1 MSLYPSLISST
12 ERNILDGLT
21 TSTVELNYLDI
32 TTLGTAE
39 ASKALT
45 VASTKGL
52 VWTTTS
58 AVTWNPF
65 QMTNTMTQ
73 AGNTGGRMLIEM
85 ATNVTLGGWAQAIKA
100 YTNFGAAGAVTGLA
114 SAINAEM
121 QVGAQCS
128 ITGTY
133 APLETELVIA
143 SGGAGGGT
151 KTGFWYANVTGVDLA
166 SFNSNGYLFILGT
179 GITDTSGGLFDANS
193 KSAINMTHAIQVNI
207 NGVDY
212 FIPLHTSIDFGV

>member
-1 MSLYPSLISST
+1 MGMYSSLISAS
-12 ERNILDGLT
+12 ERETLATLT
-21 TSTVELNYLDI
+21 ASAVELNYLDI

-85 ATNVTLGGWAQAIKA
+85 TSAVVLGGWAQAIKA
-100 YTNFGAAGAVTGLA
+100 HTNFTGGGGVTGLG
-114 SAINAEM
+114 SALNAEM
-121 QVGAQCS
+121 T
-128 ITGTY
+128 IGTAVAGKY
-133 APLETELVIA
+133 APLEMELNFPTNAVVG
-143 SGGAGGGT
+143 SGT
-151 KTGFWYANVTGVDLA
+151 SFMWMNVSGDDLA
-166 SFNSNGYLFILGT
+166 TFNNDGFLFEMGT
-179 GITDTSGGLFDANS
+179 GITAGAGDLFQAETKSGIA
-193 KSAINMTHAIQVNI
+193 KTHTLKVRI
-207 NGVDY
+207 NGTIY
-212 FIPLHTSIDFGV
+212 YLALHTSAAFGGS